1 MSYKRKTS
9 QVNKNGVQDSGNLKS
24 ACSSKFH
31 IRIITRNA
39 VIRLTILA
47 VVLTVLCLWGCY
59 SMTEMPERSYKGQ
72 LPAPT
77 DAQILLS
84 HELARDVKKL
94 ADEIGERNFLNHKK
108 LNAARDF
115 IEASLLEAGYKTRR
129 QEYKA
134 KDEIFC
140 NIEAEKTGTK
150 YPEQIIIVGAH
161 YDSAYGTP
169 GANDNASGVAA
180 TLALARYFADRE
192 SIRTLR
198 FVFFVNEEPP
208 FYHTNQMGSVV
219 YAKSC
224 RTKND
229 NIIAMLCLET
239 VGYYL
244 DKPNSQH
251 YPFPFSLVYPSTGN
265 FVGFLSNFGPSR
277 QLLYTVIT
285 SFRKNSMFPSEGGA
299 IPEVITGVN
308 WSDHWSF
315 WQHGYPAIMITDTAP
330 FRYPY
335 YHELEDTFDKI
346 DYDRLA
352 RVTTGLRHVIIDL
365 DQRK

>member
-1 MSYKRKTS
+1 MRYKRKIS
-9 QVNKNGVQDSGNLKS
+9 QVNKNGVQDSVNIKS
-24 ACSSKFH
+24 ACTSKFH

-47 VVLTVLCLWGCY
+47 VVLTALSLWGCC
-59 SMTEMPERSYKGQ
+59 SMTKMPGRSYKGQ
-72 LPAPT
+72 MSALT
-77 DAQILLS
+77 EDQILLS
-84 HELARDVKKL
+84 HELACDVKKL
-94 ADEIGERNFLNHKK
+94 ADEIGERNFLNYKK

-115 IEASLLEAGYKTRR
+115 IETSLVQAGYKTRR
-129 QEYKA
+129 QEYKV
-134 KDEIFC
+134 KNETFC

-161 YDSAYGTP
+161 YDSVYGSP

-208 FYHTNQMGSVV
+208 FYHTDQMGSVV

-224 RTKND
+224 LAKSD
-229 NIIAMLCLET
+229 NIIAMLSLET
-239 VGYYL
+239 IGYYL

-277 QLLYTVIT
+277 QLLYTAIT
-285 SFRKNSMFPSEGGA
+285 SFRKNCMFPSEGGA

-315 WQHGYPAIMITDTAP
+315 WQRGI
-330 FRYPY
+330 
-335 YHELEDTFDKI
+335 LQ
-346 DYDRLA
+346 L
-352 RVTTGLRHVIIDL
+352 
-365 DQRK
+365 